1 MKTSTT
7 DKIALTIFAV
17 AGIALTALVGY
28 ALVTT
33 LIWMQHN

>member
-1 MKTSTT
+1 MKTSTS
-7 DKIALTIFAV
+7 DKITLTVFAV
-17 AGIALTALVGY
+17 AGIALAVLVGY